1 MLPYLKTIWTIKNGK
16 IKLIYIEK
24 DKLGIKERKNIL
36 IKNGFDKKFLDNNL
50 KKNKNFLSDDF
61 LDACALSW
69 TAKRI
74 MNEQN
79 INLPEDPEKD
89 ELGIIMQMKV

>member
-1 MLPYLKTIWTIKNGK
+1 MGSEMCIR
-16 IKLIYIEK
+16 
-24 DKLGIKERKNIL
+24 DR
-36 IKNGFDKKFLDNNL
+36 
-50 KKNKNFLSDDF
+50 
-61 LDACALSW
+61 SW

-74 MNEQN
+74 INEQN

>member
-1 MLPYLKTIWTIKNGK
+1 MCIR
-16 IKLIYIEK
+16 
-24 DKLGIKERKNIL
+24 DR
-36 IKNGFDKKFLDNNL
+36 
-50 KKNKNFLSDDF
+50 NFLSDDF

-74 MNEQN
+74 INEQN